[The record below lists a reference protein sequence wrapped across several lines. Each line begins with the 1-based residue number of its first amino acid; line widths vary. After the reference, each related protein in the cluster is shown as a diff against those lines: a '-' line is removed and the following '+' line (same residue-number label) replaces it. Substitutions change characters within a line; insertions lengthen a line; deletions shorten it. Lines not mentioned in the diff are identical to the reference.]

1 MLPATSEH
9 GVLGGEGGGGG
20 FRCLVT
26 DGESPNSREHA
37 LKARAASS
45 ALLPSLAVGAIGA
58 RNHRMSGTFVG
69 HDTVC
74 WGELKPSME
83 LENVVIERKKHF
95 IPLLC

>member
-58 RNHRMSGTFVG
+58 RNHRMSFVG

-83 LENVVIERKKHF
+83 LENVVIEKQINF
-95 IPLLC
+95 IPILY

>member
-1 MLPATSEH
+1 MRVVWLHMGGYLPGASGHQRTRGIRRE
-9 GVLGGEGGGGG
+9 GG

-58 RNHRMSGTFVG
+58 RTIACLLWGTTQSAG
-69 HDTVC
+69 A
-74 WGELKPSME
+74 
-83 LENVVIERKKHF
+83 N
-95 IPLLC
+95 